1 MDMHND
7 PIDYAVAVADDRVR
21 RLLRERSLQPETGQ
35 GRRVSNPSLV
45 GGSQPGW
52 ILRIVV
58 AESLI
63 VGAAGFLLGWLV
75 SQGG

>member
-1 MDMHND
+1 MDIHND

-21 RLLRERSLQPETGQ
+21 RSLRERSLHPETDQ
-35 GRRVSNPSLV
+35 GRGVPNPSLV
-45 GGSQPGW
+45 GGRQPGW
-52 ILRIVV
+52 VLRIVA
-58 AESLI
+58 AEPLI

>member
-7 PIDYAVAVADDRVR
+7 PIDYAVTVADARVR
-21 RLLRERSLQPETGQ
+21 ALLRERSLHP
-35 GRRVSNPSLV
+35 GRGPGWRVPTPSL
-45 GGSQPGW
+45 GGDRPSGW
-52 ILRIVV
+52 VLRIVV
-58 AESLI
+58 AEPII

>member
-7 PIDYAVAVADDRVR
+7 PIDYAVMVADDRVR
-21 RLLRERSLQPETGQ
+21 RLLHERGIPQEPGQ
-35 GRRVSNPSLV
+35 GRRVANPRF
-45 GGSQPGW
+45 GSDRPSGW
-52 ILRIVV
+52 VLRMV
-58 AESLI
+58 AAEPLI

>member
-7 PIDYAVAVADDRVR
+7 PIDYAVAVADDKVR
-21 RLLRERSLQPETGQ
+21 RLLRERSLQPEPGDASPL
-35 GRRVSNPSLV
+35 GDRRS
-45 GGSQPGW
+45 GW
-52 ILRIVV
+52 MLRIVV
-58 AESLI
+58 AEPLI